1 MKSAVFA
8 STLALA
14 VTLVSASVW
23 TGATTPNA
31 PGPQLAKSQAGF
43 YRVKVG
49 SVEVVALSDGTV
61 PLDTKVLHAPHHH
74 VDKLLKFSYVHS
86 PLDASVN
93 AFLIVRPDRLLMVD
107 AGTAELYGPT
117 LDKLSDSIRA
127 AGYAPEKITDILI
140 THIHTDHTGGLMRG
154 DQRVFPNATV
164 HISKTELDFWMDP
177 LNKERA
183 PAHQKQYFDQAWAK
197 VTPYIESG
205 QVKTFVDGV
214 DPVPGIRSIPSPG
227 HTPGHTFYSFED
239 GGERIVFWGD
249 ILHVPEVQFADPAVT
264 IDFDVDARMAER
276 QRKKAFA
283 EAARKGYIVAP
294 AHMAFPA
301 IGRLR
306 KDSTGYRWI
315 PVPFVNDAYGV
326 K

>member
-1 MKSAVFA
+1 MKSAVLAITLASAMTFAGVSSWSQAA
-8 STLALA
+8 STQ
-14 VTLVSASVW
+14 
-23 TGATTPNA
+23 A
-31 PGPQLAKSQAGF
+31 PAPQLAKSQAGF
-43 YRVKVG
+43 YRAKIG
-49 SVEVVALSDGTV
+49 SIEVIALSDGTV
-61 PLDTKVLHAPHHH
+61 PLDTKVLHDPHHH
-74 VDKLLKFSYVHS
+74 VNKLLKFSYVQS

-117 LDKLSDSIRA
+117 LDKLSGSIRA

-140 THIHTDHTGGLMRG
+140 THIHTDHTGGLMHG

-164 HISKTELDFWMDP
+164 HISKTELDYWTDP
-177 LNKERA
+177 RNKERA
-183 PAHQKQYFDQAWAK
+183 PENQKQYFDQALAK
-197 VTPYIESG
+197 VSPYIKAG
-205 QVKTFVDGV
+205 QVKTFADGA
-214 DPVPGIRSIPSPG
+214 DPVPGIHSIPSPG

-239 GGERIVFWGD
+239 GGQRIVFWGD

-264 IDFDVDARMAER
+264 IDFDVDPGMAER

-283 EAARKGYIVAP
+283 EAAREGYVVAP

-306 KDSTGYRWI
+306 KDGAGYRWI
-315 PVPFVNDAYGV
+315 PVPFVNDAYSV